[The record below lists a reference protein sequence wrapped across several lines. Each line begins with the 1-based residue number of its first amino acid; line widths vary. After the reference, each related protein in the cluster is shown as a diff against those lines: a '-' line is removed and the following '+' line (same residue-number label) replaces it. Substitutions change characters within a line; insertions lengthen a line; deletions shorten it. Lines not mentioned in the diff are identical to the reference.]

1 MAELSII
8 PGLRIITLA
17 YGEES
22 QPSAVVVISWSASER
37 SCVHERSDLLDG
49 KRMFFSR

>member
-1 MAELSII
+1 MAELSVI
-8 PGLRIITLA
+8 PGLRFIILA

-22 QPSAVVVISWSASER
+22 QPSAVVVISWSASET